1 MQLKIEELEESL
13 KGGDSSQ
20 EKLKVLNREL
30 EFQCD
35 ELMEQLENGDAARKN
50 LKGELG
56 ISNQRIIDLEEELY
70 GLK

>member
-1 MQLKIEELEESL
+1 MLLKIEELEECV
-13 KGGDSSQ
+13 KNGDSST

-50 LKGELG
+50 LKNELG
-56 ISNQRIIDLEEELY
+56 ASN
-70 GLK
+70 